1 MSYIWLS
8 KTPIPDTFL
17 ERGGGGRAIV
27 SPPSSLH
34 GGGREMSSKPPS
46 LISRDFLFQVFLFNF
61 LFSSCFLFLVWSFIY
76 LFSFIFL
83 LLVWNFIY
91 YFASFQNCCQWE
103 NIGTIDGKGVYSH
116 CALQYDEDHFVF
128 MGRKF

>member
-1 MSYIWLS
+1 MISDENVFRFQYFLFFIFCLLLVVHLS
-8 KTPIPDTFL
+8 IIFQLILK
-17 ERGGGGRAIV
+17 E
-27 SPPSSLH
+27 
-34 GGGREMSSKPPS
+34 SKPPF